1 MKIMK
6 TLKLKF
12 IGSLILIS
20 MIAACSLDSSDPEC
34 FFSVKSTITAVTGPE
49 TTTVNVPITLNA
61 KFGVL
66 NDCGEFNRFMETTTF
81 PKIITAIV
89 DYDGCECTNTPNG
102 SDTKPYVFTAATAGT
117 YELKF
122 WKDTSSY
129 ITKTI
134 TVTE

>member
-1 MKIMK
+1 MKA
-6 TLKLKF
+6 LKLRF
-12 IGSLILIS
+12 IGFLIVIS
-20 MIAACSLDSSDPEC
+20 AIAACSLDSGQNEC
-34 FFSVKSTITAVTGPE
+34 FVSIKSTALTVTGPE
-49 TTTVNVPITLNA
+49 TTTVNVPITFNV
-61 KFGVL
+61 KFGVI
-66 NDCGEFNRFMETTTF
+66 NNCGEFNRFMETTSF

-89 DYDGCECTNTPNG
+89 DYDGCECANTPNG
-102 SDTKPYVFTAATAGT
+102 SDTKPYVFTATTAGT